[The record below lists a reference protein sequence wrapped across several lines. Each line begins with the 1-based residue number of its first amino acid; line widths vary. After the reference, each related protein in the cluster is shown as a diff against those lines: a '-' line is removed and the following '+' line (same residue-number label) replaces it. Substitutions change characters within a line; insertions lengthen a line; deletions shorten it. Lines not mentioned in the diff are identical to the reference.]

1 MILNAMQSH
10 APSFPVDNFF
20 PALFDNAN
28 AISKIREQFG
38 GQFVVCEFVYP

>member
-1 MILNAMQSH
+1 MILNEMQSY

-20 PALFDNAN
+20 LALFDKAN

-38 GQFVVCEFVYP
+38 GQFVACEFV